1 MKTDEMIITGSGEG
15 MDKAVSET
23 EQLGFTS
30 GLNPKQCL
38 HLRLLAE
45 ELVGMMQS
53 VAGKGEARFTAEQR
67 ENTYTLELSAHV
79 DMTKEMRKNLI
90 DISSKGENAAI
101 KGFMGRLKDSIAAAF
116 LPSENGPS
124 GMTVGLMGL
133 GSPSGYANDDSYSWT
148 MSQYVNGVKKSQ
160 SEEAKEA
167 WDELEK
173 SIVASIANEVT
184 VYIKDSQVRIIITK
198 VF

>member
-1 MKTDEMIITGSGEG
+1 
-15 MDKAVSET
+15 
-23 EQLGFTS
+23 
-30 GLNPKQCL
+30 
-38 HLRLLAE
+38 
-45 ELVGMMQS
+45 MMQS
-53 VAGKGEARFTAEQR
+53 VAGKGEARFTAEQI
-67 ENTYTLELSAHV
+67 ENTYTLELSAYV

-90 DISSKGENAAI
+90 DISSKRENAAI

-133 GSPSGYANDDSYSWT
+133 GSPSGYANDESYSWT

-173 SIVASIANEVT
+173 SIVASIASEVT